1 MSEITEVKNR
11 IKGVAATRKITNAL
25 YLISSAKVRKA
36 KEELEKTAP
45 YFRGIRKEIKSI
57 FKTVD
62 HIESRYLYPENDH
75 MENAPCGYLVITA
88 DKGMA
93 GAYNHNVIK
102 RVENELRKHEKAKLF
117 VVGDLGREY
126 LTAKGYNVAKD
137 FSVAALRPTLASAR
151 KIADILLDGFV
162 GGDYSKLFILYT
174 DIADGGIIIKSTRIL
189 PFHTTEFIAE
199 KDKPKE
205 EFEFIPSREVVLN
218 NLVPSYV
225 CGYVYSSLVD
235 SYCVEQNARL
245 MAMKSASDNAGKIL
259 SDLEREYNHA
269 RQNEITTEIIE
280 VSSGAQF
287 QRSKKNDR

>member
-1 MSEITEVKNR
+1 MSEINEIKNR
-11 IKGVAATRKITNAL
+11 IKGVAATQKITNAL

-36 KEELEKTAP
+36 REELEKTSP

-62 HIESRYLYPENDH
+62 HIESKYFYPENDH
-75 MENAPCGYLVITA
+75 MQDAACGYLVITA

-93 GAYNHNVIK
+93 GAYNHNIIK
-102 RVENELRKHEKAKLF
+102 RVENEIKKHENSKLF

-126 LTAKGYNVAKD
+126 LSAKGYNVAED
-137 FSVAALRPTLASAR
+137 FSFEALRPTLAVAR

-162 GGDYSKLFILYT
+162 NGDYSKLFILYT
-174 DIADGGIIIKSTRIL
+174 DMADGGIIIKSTRIL
-189 PFHTTEFIAE
+189 PFHTAEFIAE
-199 KDKPKE
+199 KNKIKE
-205 EFEFIPSREVVLN
+205 KFEFVPSHEVVLD

-245 MAMKSASDNAGKIL
+245 VAMKSASDNASSIL
-259 SDLEREYNHA
+259 SDLSREFNHA
-269 RQNEITTEIIE
+269 RQNEITTEITE
-280 VSSGAQF
+280 VSSGAKF
-287 QRSKKNDR
+287 QRSKKK

>member
-1 MSEITEVKNR
+1 MSEINEIKNR
-11 IKGVAATRKITNAL
+11 IKGVAATQKITNAL

-36 KEELEKTAP
+36 REELEKTSP

-62 HIESRYLYPENDH
+62 HIESKYFYPENDH
-75 MENAPCGYLVITA
+75 MQDAPCGYLVITA

-102 RVENELRKHEKAKLF
+102 RVENEIKKHENSKLF

-126 LTAKGYNVAKD
+126 LSAKGYNVAED
-137 FSVAALRPTLASAR
+137 FSFGALRPTLAVAR

-162 GGDYSKLFILYT
+162 NGDYSKLFILYT
-174 DIADGGIIIKSTRIL
+174 DMADGGIIIKSTRIL
-189 PFHTTEFIAE
+189 PFHTAEFIAE
-199 KDKPKE
+199 KDKIKE
-205 EFEFIPSREVVLN
+205 EFEFVPSREVVLD

-245 MAMKSASDNAGKIL
+245 VAMKSASDNASSIL
-259 SDLEREYNHA
+259 SDLSREFNHA
-269 RQNEITTEIIE
+269 RQNEITTEITE
-280 VSSGAQF
+280 VSSGAKF
-287 QRSKKNDR
+287 QRRKKK

>member
-1 MSEITEVKNR
+1 MSEINEVKNR
-11 IKGVAATRKITNAL
+11 IKGVSETRKITNAL
-25 YLISSAKVRKA
+25 YLISSAKVKKA

-45 YFRGIRKEIKSI
+45 YFLGIRKEIKSI

-62 HIESRYLYPENDH
+62 HVESKYFYPENDH
-75 MENAPCGYLVITA
+75 MKNAACGYLVITA

-102 RVENELRKHEKAKLF
+102 RVENELEKHENSKLF

-126 LTAKGYNVAKD
+126 LTAKGYNVAAD
-137 FSVAALRPTLASAR
+137 FTFGALRPTLAVAR
-151 KIADILLDGFV
+151 KIADILLSGFV

-174 DIADGGIIIKSTRIL
+174 DMADGGIIIKSTRIL
-189 PFHTTEFIAE
+189 PFHTAEFIAE
-199 KDKPKE
+199 KDKIKE
-205 EFEFIPSREVVLN
+205 EFEFVPSREVVLD

-245 MAMKSASDNAGKIL
+245 TAMKSACDNASEIL
-259 SDLEREYNHA
+259 SDLKREYNHA
-269 RQNEITTEIIE
+269 RQNEITTEITE
-280 VSSGAQF
+280 VSSGAKF
-287 QRSKKNDR
+287 QRSKKK